1 MSEKPELVSE
11 TESEDDHRYEDTEDV
26 LLGSE
31 DAPTSAA
38 AEEVAG
44 NTSTISIGTAKADD
58 DELPATP
65 KPTSPTSLKVTPGSF
80 PGAAGAD
87 EDSTTTP
94 SATSPSA
101 NVLNSD
107 GESLTP
113 GTFPDATYDQTPSPV
128 SSAPPPPLP
137 HRPATHGDG
146 GAASARGETPPTLPP
161 RQGAPSLP
169 PRKRSAFSWFLG
181 NKSQTSLKSEDNITA
196 LANSHRA
203 NAQPAKVDE
212 KIVAEG
218 YGLMYSRMQQ
228 NQDSLSEKEERERQ
242 AVLQAG
248 ELLQEDFRQLR
259 QKESLENPFIDWD
272 FWSRVIEDYATVAK
286 EHPKQLK
293 EAISAGFP
301 TELRSII
308 WQIITSSKNAALQ
321 DFYTEILKESTPHEK
336 AIRRDLSRTSFVM
349 ETSPDSLY
357 NVIKAY
363 SLFDPE
369 VGYTQGMAFVT
380 TPLLLTLNEVDAF
393 CLLVRLLKDYEL
405 RTMFLQEMPG
415 LHLKL
420 YQFDR
425 LLEDQVPSVHIH
437 LTRQGVKSSMYASQW
452 FLTLFA
458 YKFPLSMVLRI
469 FDIIMT
475 EGIEAILKFGVALIR
490 KNADTILALKFDHL
504 LPFLKESIFDVYRE
518 GAGDVFRVNEFVRDA
533 MDVKI
538 HPLLL
543 HKYQE
548 EYLEINRLER
558 ERLEEVEALRLAN
571 GQLTLQVRRIES
583 TLVALEKE
591 HIEVANEMVQG
602 KVKLA
607 SLQDE
612 NETLNMQVSEMRR
625 ITGDE
630 DLEALMDLRQDN
642 ERLVAE
648 NEQLQSQMTEMK
660 QELDEIRGKHG
671 ELDAQHTNLKSKWG
685 DMRKLLDAMP
695 QE

>member
-1 MSEKPELVSE
+1 
-11 TESEDDHRYEDTEDV
+11 
-26 LLGSE
+26 
-31 DAPTSAA
+31 
-38 AEEVAG
+38 
-44 NTSTISIGTAKADD
+44 
-58 DELPATP
+58 
-65 KPTSPTSLKVTPGSF
+65 
-80 PGAAGAD
+80 
-87 EDSTTTP
+87 
-94 SATSPSA
+94 
-101 NVLNSD
+101 
-107 GESLTP
+107 
-113 GTFPDATYDQTPSPV
+113 
-128 SSAPPPPLP
+128 
-137 HRPATHGDG
+137 
-146 GAASARGETPPTLPP
+146 
-161 RQGAPSLP
+161 
-169 PRKRSAFSWFLG
+169 
-181 NKSQTSLKSEDNITA
+181 
-196 LANSHRA
+196 
-203 NAQPAKVDE
+203 
-212 KIVAEG
+212 
-218 YGLMYSRMQQ
+218 
-228 NQDSLSEKEERERQ
+228 
-242 AVLQAG
+242 
-248 ELLQEDFRQLR
+248 
-259 QKESLENPFIDWD
+259 
-272 FWSRVIEDYATVAK
+272 
-286 EHPKQLK
+286 
-293 EAISAGFP
+293 
-301 TELRSII
+301 
-308 WQIITSSKNAALQ
+308 
-321 DFYTEILKESTPHEK
+321 
-336 AIRRDLSRTSFVM
+336 
-349 ETSPDSLY
+349 
-357 NVIKAY
+357 
-363 SLFDPE
+363 
-369 VGYTQGMAFVT
+369 
-380 TPLLLTLNEVDAF
+380 
-393 CLLVRLLKDYEL
+393 
-405 RTMFLQEMPG
+405 
-415 LHLKL
+415 
-420 YQFDR
+420 
-425 LLEDQVPSVHIH
+425 
-437 LTRQGVKSSMYASQW
+437 
-452 FLTLFA
+452 
-458 YKFPLSMVLRI
+458 MVLRI

>member
-1 MSEKPELVSE
+1 MTPANDL
-11 TESEDDHRYEDTEDV
+11 
-26 LLGSE
+26 
-31 DAPTSAA
+31 
-38 AEEVAG
+38 AG
-44 NTSTISIGTAKADD
+44 NVSSLSISTTKAE
-58 DELPATP
+58 DEDIPETP
-65 KPTSPTSLKVTPGSF
+65 KTTSPTSLKVTPGAF
-80 PGAAGAD
+80 PGADDESSLVGA
-87 EDSTTTP
+87 
-94 SATSPSA
+94 SPGG
-101 NVLNSD
+101 D
-107 GESLTP
+107 SLTP
-113 GTFPDATYDQTPSPV
+113 GTFPGGTFDGTPSP
-128 SSAPPPPLP
+128 SSTAPPPPLP
-137 HRPATHGDG
+137 HRPTLRGD
-146 GAASARGETPPTLPP
+146 ASSKDEAPPSLPP
-161 RQGAPSLP
+161 RNGAPNLP

-181 NKSQTSLKSEDNITA
+181 NKSQTSLKSEDNLAA
-196 LANSHRA
+196 LANSSRA

-218 YGLMYSRMQQ
+218 YGLLYSRMQQ

-242 AVLQAG
+242 ALVQAG
-248 ELLQEDFRQLR
+248 EILQENFRQLR
-259 QKESLENPFIDWD
+259 EKESIENPAIDWD
-272 FWSRVIEDYATVAK
+272 FWSRVIEDYNTVAR

-308 WQIITSSKNAALQ
+308 WQIITSSKNAALEEL
-321 DFYTEILKESTPHEK
+321 YSEILKETTPHEK

-349 ETSPDSLY
+349 ETSADSLY
-357 NVIKAY
+357 NVVKAY

-369 VGYTQGMAFVT
+369 VGYTQGMAFII

-393 CLLVRLLKDYEL
+393 CLLVRLLKDYDL

-469 FDIIMT
+469 FDIVMT

-490 KNADTILALKFDHL
+490 KNADTIMALKFDHL

-543 HKYQE
+543 HKYHE

-612 NETLNMQVSEMRR
+612 NETLSMQVSEMKRL
-625 ITGDE
+625 TGDE
-630 DLEALMDLRQDN
+630 DLESFMDLRQDN
-642 ERLVAE
+642 QRLTAE
-648 NEQLQSQMTEMK
+648 NQHLQSEMAEMR
-660 QELDEIRGKHG
+660 QELDEIRGRHG
-671 ELDAQHTNLKSKWG
+671 ALDAQHTHLKSKWG

-695 QE
+695 QDD